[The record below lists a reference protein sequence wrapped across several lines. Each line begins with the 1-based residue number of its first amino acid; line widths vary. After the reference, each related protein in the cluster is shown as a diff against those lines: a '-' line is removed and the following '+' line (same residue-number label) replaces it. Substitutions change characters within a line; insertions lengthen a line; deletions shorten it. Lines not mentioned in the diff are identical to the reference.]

1 MRKLYYPILPSAI
14 LLGLAGISQSAS
26 GASPITSI
34 ILPEFEGGELILD
47 AYPSVEF
54 MYNAYPVK
62 VTVLPED
69 ANIRSL
75 RLVTDLD
82 DDPEGPIVKANYQKA
97 DKTYE
102 FVTTPFGTLLQ
113 GNPANYTEDER
124 RESMWN
130 SYDELSRY
138 ASARSCTAWF
148 EATDGSGVKSDS
160 FIVTVMPRDRQ
171 PLSDNY
177 QQGTFWLNEEW
188 FGHTNGSINYIT
200 SGNEVKYRVFESQ
213 NPGEA
218 FGCTSQ
224 YGMIFGDRLYV
235 MSKQPSDN
243 GDRYRFGGGR
253 LVIADA
259 KTLKKI
265 VSFDEI
271 GTTPGNGAPGP
282 NGSTMM
288 GDGRACVGVR
298 ADKVYIGHHKGI
310 RVLNIDLEKA
320 ESQNYAIA
328 ASAFTLGKEIKVAD
342 DEKGLYEGQVGNMVC
357 SGPYVFAVTQ
367 SNGLLVID
375 TEKDEIVGNLGTPMG
390 EEANKAYAVQGV
402 VRSADGHVWF
412 AERGVDNGKTITRLV
427 EVDPFDA
434 TVLNSYILPEG
445 AGNIT
450 TGWGAWRSTNFIA
463 SKNKNVLYWA
473 SVGSGYQDEILGS
486 SPGFIYRWEI
496 GNELPETPY
505 FSLGKRPG
513 KDENTFQV
521 PYATMGYDDRT
532 DEIVFA
538 TTHGASYNYRYEWIY
553 RIDGT
558 TGEIHD
564 YQQLRPYFWFPAMP
578 IFPDRY
584 APEFTALD
592 NVKLGLNAEEINL
605 YDHIKDL
612 DGGENHI
619 VFRLDQTNDTESRV
633 SSTDD
638 VVEATLVNGKL
649 NLIPVGEG
657 ECRLHLIAESNG
669 KVATHDLLVTVG
681 QTTGIQ
687 NVSHISAL
695 NYSDGLISVSGLEGY
710 TANIYDING
719 RLIESQIISTNN
731 WEFVPTYSKGLYI
744 LRIKGTPYTLKIKL

>member
-1 MRKLYYPILPSAI
+1 
-14 LLGLAGISQSAS
+14 
-26 GASPITSI
+26 
-34 ILPEFEGGELILD
+34 
-47 AYPSVEF
+47 
-54 MYNAYPVK
+54 
-62 VTVLPED
+62 
-69 ANIRSL
+69 
-75 RLVTDLD
+75 
-82 DDPEGPIVKANYQKA
+82 
-97 DKTYE
+97 
-102 FVTTPFGTLLQ
+102 
-113 GNPANYTEDER
+113 
-124 RESMWN
+124 
-130 SYDELSRY
+130 
-138 ASARSCTAWF
+138 
-148 EATDGSGVKSDS
+148 
-160 FIVTVMPRDRQ
+160 
-171 PLSDNY
+171 
-177 QQGTFWLNEEW
+177 
-188 FGHTNGSINYIT
+188 
-200 SGNEVKYRVFESQ
+200 
-213 NPGEA
+213 
-218 FGCTSQ
+218 
-224 YGMIFGDRLYV
+224 MIFGDRLYV

-271 GTTPGNGAPGP
+271 GTTPGNGATGP

-619 VFRLDQTNDTESRV
+619 VFRLDRTNDTESRV

>member
-1 MRKLYYPILPSAI
+1 MKKIYNHIFVAVSLTV
-14 LLGLAGISQSAS
+14 LAGTAQPAF
-26 GASPITSI
+26 GASEITEI
-34 ILPEFEGGELILD
+34 ILPEFEGGELILE
-47 AYPSVEF
+47 AYPAEEF
-54 MYNAYPVK
+54 MYNTYPVK

-82 DDPEGPIVKANYQKA
+82 DDPDGPIVKATYQKA

-102 FVTTPFGTLLQ
+102 FVSTPFGSLLT
-113 GNPANYTEDER
+113 GNPANYTETER
-124 RESMWN
+124 RESMWD
-130 SYDELSRY
+130 SYDKLERY
-138 ASARSCTAWF
+138 TDARSCTAWF
-148 EATDGSGVKSDS
+148 EATDGSGVVSES
-160 FIVTVMPRDRQ
+160 FTVTVIPRDRE

-188 FGHTNGSINYIT
+188 FGHANGSINYIRDD
-200 SGNEVKYRVFESQ
+200 NEIMYRVYESQ

-235 MSKQPSDN
+235 ISKQQHDN

-259 KTLKKI
+259 RTLKKI

-271 GTTPGNGAPGP
+271 GTTPGTGTAGP

-288 GDGRACVGVR
+288 GDGRACVGVNPE
-298 ADKVYIGHHKGI
+298 KVYIGHHKGI

-320 ESQNYAIA
+320 ESSDAKTA

-342 DEKGLYEGQVGNMVC
+342 DGKGLYEGQVGNMVC
-357 SGPYVFAVTQ
+357 TGPYVFAVSQ

-375 TEKDEIVGNLGTPMG
+375 TESDEIIANLGTPSG
-390 EEANKAYAVQGV
+390 EGTNQTYSVQGV

-412 AERGVDNGKTITRLV
+412 AETVKEDGKNCTQLV
-427 EVDPFDA
+427 EVDPFEA
-434 TVLNSYILPEG
+434 TVLNTFILPEG

-463 SKNKNVLYWA
+463 SKTGNILYWA
-473 SVGSGYQDEILGS
+473 SVGSGYQDEILGA
-486 SPGFIYRWEI
+486 SPGLIYRWEI
-496 GNELPETPY
+496 GSELPEEPY

-513 KDENTFQV
+513 KDESTFQV

-584 APEFTALD
+584 APEFT
-592 NVKLGLNAEEINL
+592 GLHEITIGAEESRINL
-605 YDHIKDL
+605 YDYIRDE

-619 VFRLDQTNDTESRV
+619 TFRLKDESSPETRAGADDKVIDARLEKGYLTVTPLTEGVDQ
-633 SSTDD
+633 
-638 VVEATLVNGKL
+638 
-649 NLIPVGEG
+649 I
-657 ECRLHLIAESNG
+657 HLIAESNG
-669 KVATHDLLVTVG
+669 KRINHEL
-681 QTTGIQ
+681 
-687 NVSHISAL
+687 
-695 NYSDGLISVSGLEGY
+695 SVKV
-710 TANIYDING
+710 D
-719 RLIESQIISTNN
+719 
-731 WEFVPTYSKGLYI
+731 
-744 LRIKGTPYTLKIKL
+744 